1 MNAKFDSQLMLLI
14 VLSLSLQ
21 NQEWIVWGII
31 ALAVLLLL
39 AFLVPVVL
47 RVLRREKESSTPT
60 QATSRKTTPPRLEVV
75 NAQSGPKHLILKPE
89 GNVVGRDPE
98 TDIVI
103 TDIFSGWETVSPW
116 HARIYAKD
124 GRWIIEDLGSM
135 NGVYVNGKRT
145 GKNLLRKDWH
155 VGIGGVEFIFHPPSS
170 KEEN

>member
-1 MNAKFDSQLMLLI
+1 MNAQI
-14 VLSLSLQ
+14 AIQ
-21 NQEWIVWGII
+21 NQTWVVGGII
-31 ALAVLLLL
+31 ALLVILLFIILI
-39 AFLVPVVL
+39 PIVL
-47 RVLRREKESSTPT
+47 RFVRRRQEKSLPT
-60 QATSRKTTPPRLEVV
+60 QKKTVRRTTPPRLEVV
-75 NAQSGPKHLILKPE
+75 SVQHGPNFIPLKPE

-103 TDIFSGWETVSPW
+103 TDIFNGWETVSPW

-145 GKNLLRKDWH
+145 GRNLLRKGWH